1 FIFRTYNFIFKIQS
15 GFSFFFHENCSHICC
30 WIRNKKSLC
39 YFSDSLKIISQKML
53 EQTKK
58 TANDTWNKCLTYIKD
73 NVDSQ
78 AFTTWFEPISAIELE
93 EKALYIQVPSKFF
106 YEWLEEHYV
115 TVLKSALNKV
125 LGSNAKLIYK
135 INMENSSG
143 AK

>member
-1 FIFRTYNFIFKIQS
+1 
-15 GFSFFFHENCSHICC
+15 
-30 WIRNKKSLC
+30 
-39 YFSDSLKIISQKML
+39 ML
-53 EQTKK
+53 EHTNK
-58 TANDTWNKCLTYIKD
+58 TATDIWNKCLTYIKD

-135 INMENSSG
+135 INMRSEERRVGKESRDQ
-143 AK
+143 